1 MRPERPPDMKRFI
14 QWLGR
19 EANEAWPIASF
30 FFIGFVIVLLIVKLM
45 LEQYSIETVTLSR
58 ALIGAL
64 IAAKVVLILD
74 KTPVAR
80 SFRAYP
86 RIIPVVA
93 KAAVY
98 ALSFILVNSAE
109 RYFDAWRHGGIADAG
124 VHPVTIQ
131 GNMHRLLAVALGVAI
146 VFAVYFVLSEI
157 SDHIGKGVLWNLF
170 FHGTPPK
177 REAEASGQA
186 RLHG

>member
-1 MRPERPPDMKRFI
+1 MRFFN
-14 QWLGR
+14 WLGR
-19 EANEAWPIASF
+19 EAKVAWPIASF

-80 SFRAYP
+80 SFKSYP

-98 ALSFILVNSAE
+98 ALSFILVTKLEQSL
-109 RYFDAWRHGGIADAG
+109 DAWRHSGAVQSDRASMSIHGDL
-124 VHPVTIQ
+124 
-131 GNMHRLLAVALGVAI
+131 HRLLAVALGVGI
-146 VFAVYFVLSEI
+146 VFAVYFALSEI
-157 SDHIGKGVLWNLF
+157 SEHIGDGVLWNLF
-170 FHGTPPK
+170 FRGS
-177 REAEASGQA
+177 AA
-186 RLHG
+186 RSRDIDGRKKIAT

>member
-1 MRPERPPDMKRFI
+1 MTRFLS
-14 QWLGR
+14 WLGR

-80 SFRAYP
+80 SFKSYP
-86 RIIPVVA
+86 RIVPVIA

-98 ALSFILVNSAE
+98 ASSFIVVSFAE
-109 RYFDAWRHGGIADAG
+109 RDFDAWRHRDMAHAHAQIHA
-124 VHPVTIQ
+124 VTIQ
-131 GNMHRLLAVALGVAI
+131 GNMHRLLAVTIGVAI

-157 SDHIGKGVLWNLF
+157 GDHIGHGVLWNLF
-170 FHGTPPK
+170 FKGAQP
-177 REAEASGQA
+177 REAEVSTKVA
-186 RLHG
+186 RRT